1 MADERETNRAEIKDA
16 WSEAG
21 ERLSGLGTKLKQHY
35 AQTQGAQPEQT
46 GAEVKDAVKKLGDA
60 VQDAFEAIGAAAKDT
75 GVKQDVR
82 EVGQSVASALG
93 ATFSGLGDELRRAFD
108 STSGRPLGAPTD
120 GSVDDGSVDDGS
132 VDGSVDHGSVD
143 GSVDDGAQSTPPP
156 PEAER

>member
-21 ERLSGLGTKLKQHY
+21 ERLSGLGAKLKQHY

-120 GSVDDGSVDDGS
+120 VRVDDGSVD
-132 VDGSVDHGSVD
+132 D